1 MTSLKLKFKIQT
13 LHKILKHSTLED
25 SNLKNQSLLDSKNKG
40 KPLSAKSSVR
50 NSKVINTD
58 YETLP
63 GFESQINKLSLEEKD
78 EILTLIKNIEFT
90 SLISIFTLLNNHQ
103 FYSKLKSKIGLEIL
117 KNSFKEIIKN
127 KSDLTMCIYD
137 THSQSTTRDSLFIN
151 DECELFFYLK
161 DILDLSELDAMD
173 IYDVFKFNEFFAIT
187 EKNFI
192 ILIFLLASYE
202 SGKLEDFF
210 TIFPEEMFS
219 CLSANERCI
228 NVSRLKEVGRILGFE
243 ETVMTKVTNDLNLE
257 FNSLVDL
264 NKFREFYINLAKLYD
279 ENFKAQ
285 SNAMVHQGQGGSPGK
300 GKVNDPKI
308 KTSGCMNK
316 ACNIL

>member
-1 MTSLKLKFKIQT
+1 V
-13 LHKILKHSTLED
+13 EYGN
-25 SNLKNQSLLDSKNKG
+25 SNS
-40 KPLSAKSSVR
+40 
-50 NSKVINTD
+50 
-58 YETLP
+58 YE
-63 GFESQINKLSLEEKD
+63 S
-78 EILTLIKNIEFT
+78 
-90 SLISIFTLLNNHQ
+90 
-103 FYSKLKSKIGLEIL
+103 
-117 KNSFKEIIKN
+117 
-127 KSDLTMCIYD
+127 
-137 THSQSTTRDSLFIN
+137 TRDSIFIN
-151 DECELFFYLK
+151 DECELFFYLN
-161 DILDLSELDAMD
+161 DILEISELDAMD

-187 EKNFI
+187 EKIFI
-192 ILIFLLASYE
+192 ILIFLLASFE

-228 NVSRLKEVGRILGFE
+228 SLSRLKEVGRILGFE

-279 ENFKAQ
+279 DNFKAQ
-285 SNAMVHQGQGGSPGK
+285 SNAMVHQGQGSAGK